1 MFDTNM
7 DAHWHV
13 LSVRSM
19 NESVQNDGTGPSS
32 AQDESGSPE
41 EGTVPAMNLSGRW
54 LLADRYVNKGTAF
67 TEIERQEL
75 GLDGLLP
82 PVIEDLATQ
91 LDRVAFEYDSK
102 QTDLGR
108 HVFLRALQD
117 RNSVLFYAFL
127 NQNLET
133 VLPIVYTPTVGVACQ
148 EWSRIYRRERGLFL
162 SWPQRDRVDELLEN
176 VVGDREI
183 DVVVVTD
190 GERVLGLG
198 DLGIG
203 GMGIPVGK
211 LALYTAGGGLDP
223 SRTLPVFLDVGTN
236 NEALLSDP
244 LYLGWRHNRV
254 VGDDYD
260 ELVDAFV
267 GALRRRFPNVLLQW
281 EDFAQQHANRLLARH
296 RDQICSFN
304 DDIQGTAAVTT
315 AAIVAGM
322 ATSNVPITELRIVIV
337 GAGSAGTGI
346 ANQAVRAMV
355 ASGLAHDEAVA
366 RCWLVDRDGLLHDR
380 MEGLLPF
387 QQPFARPWLEVS
399 EWDDDGD
406 GSIEL
411 LDVIDRVA
419 PHALV
424 GVSGQPGI
432 FTEAV
437 IRSQASGVERPIV
450 LPLSNPTPRAE
461 AIPADVLAWTEGA
474 ALVGTGSPFGPVT
487 VHGRSIPIAQVNNVH
502 VFPGV
507 GLGVVATR
515 ARAVSD
521 AMFTAAATT
530 IGDLAAKNGDGG
542 LLPPITESRT
552 VAREVAFAV
561 ARTAIADGLAEPLT
575 DAELTE
581 LIDSTV
587 WDPVYRAVTSDQ
599 FLPRGQAPGSTT

>member
-296 RDQICSFN
+296 REQICSFN

>member
-1 MFDTNM
+1 
-7 DAHWHV
+7 
-13 LSVRSM
+13 
-19 NESVQNDGTGPSS
+19 
-32 AQDESGSPE
+32 
-41 EGTVPAMNLSGRW
+41 MNLSGRW

-67 TEIERQEL
+67 TEAERHEL

-82 PVIEDLATQ
+82 PVIEDLTTQ
-91 LDRVAFEYDSK
+91 LERVAFEYDSK
-102 QTDLGR
+102 HTDLER

-127 NQNLET
+127 TQNLEG
-133 VLPIVYTPTVGVACQ
+133 VLPVVYTPTVGVACEQ
-148 EWSRIYRRERGLFL
+148 WSRIYRRERGLFL

-176 VVGDREI
+176 VVGDRDI

-244 LYLGWRHNRV
+244 LYLGWRHKRV
-254 VGDDYD
+254 GGNDYD

-267 GALRRRFPNVLLQW
+267 GALRRRFPSVLLQW

-322 ATSNVPITELRIVIV
+322 ATSQVPISELRLVIV

-355 ASGLAHDEAVA
+355 AGGLAFDDAVA
-366 RCWLVDRDGLLHDR
+366 RCWLVDRDGLLHDQ
-380 MEGLLPF
+380 MDGLLPF
-387 QQPFARPWLEVS
+387 QQPFARSWQEVS
-399 EWDDDGD
+399 DWDDDDD

-411 LDVIDRVA
+411 LDVVERVA

-461 AIPADVLAWTEGA
+461 AIPSDVISWTDGA
-474 ALVGTGSPFGPVT
+474 ALVGTGSPFGPIT
-487 VHGRSIPIAQVNNVH
+487 VRGRSIPIAQVNNVH

-521 AMFTAAATT
+521 SMFTAAATT
-530 IGDLAAKNGDGG
+530 IGDLAAQNDDGG
-542 LLPPITESRT
+542 LLPPITESRN
-552 VAREVAFAV
+552 VAREVAIAV
-561 ARTAIADGLAEPLT
+561 AHAAIDEGLAEPLT
-575 DAELTE
+575 DAELAE
-581 LIDSTV
+581 RIDSTV
-587 WDPVYRAVTSDQ
+587 WHPVYRSVADS
-599 FLPRGQAPGSTT
+599 

>member
-1 MFDTNM
+1 M
-7 DAHWHV
+7 
-13 LSVRSM
+13 
-19 NESVQNDGTGPSS
+19 E
-32 AQDESGSPE
+32 
-41 EGTVPAMNLSGRW
+41 LSGRW

-67 TEIERQEL
+67 TDAERQEL
-75 GLDGLLP
+75 RLDGLLP

-102 QTDLGR
+102 RTDLGR

-127 NQNLET
+127 NQNLES
-133 VLPIVYTPTVGVACQ
+133 VLPVVYTPTVGVACEQ
-148 EWSRIYRRERGLFL
+148 WSRIFRRERGLFL
-162 SWPQRDRVDELLEN
+162 SWPQRDRVEELLEN

-223 SRTLPVFLDVGTN
+223 SRTLPVFIDVGTN

-254 VGDDYD
+254 GGDDYD

-296 RDQICSFN
+296 RNQICSFN

-322 ATSNVPITELRIVIV
+322 ATSKVPITELRLVIV

-355 ASGLAHDEAVA
+355 AGGLSCDDAMA

-380 MEGLLPF
+380 MEGLLSF
-387 QQPFARPWLEVS
+387 QEPFARSWDEVS
-399 EWDDDGD
+399 DWDNDSD

-437 IRSQASGVERPIV
+437 IRSQALGVEHPIV

-461 AIPADVLAWTEGA
+461 AIPADVLAWTDGA

-507 GLGVVATR
+507 GLGVVAVQ
-515 ARAVSD
+515 ASAVSD

-530 IGDLAAKNGDGG
+530 IGDLAAQNGDGG
-542 LLPPITESRT
+542 LLPPITESRN
-552 VAREVAFAV
+552 VAREVAMAV
-561 ARTAIADGLAEPLT
+561 ARSAMAEGLAEPLT
-575 DAELTE
+575 DTELTE
-581 LIDSTV
+581 RIDSTV
-587 WDPVYRAVTSDQ
+587 WHPVYRAVTASS
-599 FLPRGQAPGSTT
+599 LLTLNQAPESTT

>member
-1 MFDTNM
+1 
-7 DAHWHV
+7 
-13 LSVRSM
+13 
-19 NESVQNDGTGPSS
+19 
-32 AQDESGSPE
+32 
-41 EGTVPAMNLSGRW
+41 MNLSGRW

-296 RDQICSFN
+296 REQICSFN

>member
-1 MFDTNM
+1 M
-7 DAHWHV
+7 
-13 LSVRSM
+13 
-19 NESVQNDGTGPSS
+19 E
-32 AQDESGSPE
+32 
-41 EGTVPAMNLSGRW
+41 LSGRW

-67 TEIERQEL
+67 TEAERHEL

-82 PVIEDLATQ
+82 PVIEDLSTQ
-91 LDRVAFEYDSK
+91 LDRVTFEYSSK
-102 QTDLGR
+102 QTDLER

-127 NQNLET
+127 NQNLES
-133 VLPIVYTPTVGVACQ
+133 VLPVVYTPTVGVACQ
-148 EWSRIYRRERGLFL
+148 QWSRIYRRERGLFL
-162 SWPQRDRVDELLEN
+162 SWPQRDHVDELLEN

-223 SRTLPVFLDVGTN
+223 SRTLPVFIDVGTN

-267 GALRRRFPNVLLQW
+267 GTLRRRFPNVLLQW

-296 RDQICSFN
+296 RGQICSFN

-322 ATSNVPITELRIVIV
+322 VTSKVPITELRLVIV

-346 ANQAVRAMV
+346 ANQAVRALV
-355 ASGLAHDEAVA
+355 AGGLAHDEAVA
-366 RCWLVDRDGLLHDR
+366 RCWLIDRNGLLHDR
-380 MEGLLPF
+380 MERLLPF
-387 QQPFARPWLEVS
+387 QQPFARSWDEVS
-399 EWDDDGD
+399 DWDDDGD

-411 LDVIDRVA
+411 LDVIGRVA

-437 IRSQASGVERPIV
+437 IRAQASGVARPIV

-461 AIPADVLAWTEGA
+461 AIPADVLVWTDGA

-507 GLGVVATR
+507 GLGVVAVQ
-515 ARAVSD
+515 ASAVSD

-530 IGDLAAKNGDGG
+530 IGDLAARNDDGG
-542 LLPPITESRT
+542 LLPPITESRN
-552 VAREVAFAV
+552 VAREVAMAV
-561 ARTAIADGLAEPLT
+561 GRSAMAEGLAEPLT

-581 LIDSTV
+581 RIDSTV
-587 WDPVYRAVTSDQ
+587 WHPVYRAVTASSLLTRD
-599 FLPRGQAPGSTT
+599 QAPDPTI